1 MYLSKTNSELRGDA
15 RAQLKGKWGMAILA
29 MIIYMVVTNVAVGV
43 VAAIPRIGPFFS
55 FIVSL
60 IIAGP
65 LTLGLVSFFIRLKRG
80 EEANLEN
87 VFDGFKNF
95 SPSFILII
103 LTVIFTWL
111 WSLLLIVPGIIKS
124 FSYSMAFYI
133 LNDNPEMKPLD
144 AITLSRK
151 MMDGYKGKLFMM
163 YLCFFGW
170 SILCLFTLGIG
181 YIWLIP
187 YMQTAIANFYDDV
200 RDSYEGKQNLY

>member
-1 MYLSKTNSELRGDA
+1 LYLSKTNSELRGDA

-29 MIIYMVVTNVAVGV
+29 MIVYMVVTNVAAGIF
-43 VAAIPRIGPFFS
+43 AAIPRIGPFFS

-95 SPSFILII
+95 SSSFILIL
-103 LTVIFTWL
+103 LTAIFTWL

-124 FSYSMAFYI
+124 FSYSLAFYI
-133 LNDNPEMKPLD
+133 LNDNPDMKPLD
-144 AITLSRK
+144 AITQSRK

-187 YMQTAIANFYDDV
+187 YMQAAIANFYDDV
-200 RDSYEGKQNLY
+200 RNSYEGRQNLY